1 MHTTARP
8 TLGCLPLDRGSEP
21 SALGGCANVHSRK
34 SRWSPNLV
42 HADSLPFWSNT
53 CYIFAGLL
61 QANNAFNTQS
71 YKVEAIIPSEIRYHW
86 RIIGRQNRPIPLC
99 IRDAKCDIGY
109 GSTAILVLASRK
121 SFGYSLSVMQGR
133 SHCENSCPHDL
144 YGQESYG
151 TQDAPRWA

>member
-1 MHTTARP
+1 MPTKSRP
-8 TLGCLPLDRGSEP
+8 VGWLPLERRSEP
-21 SALGGCANVHSRK
+21 PAPGGRANVDSRK
-34 SRWSPNLV
+34 SRWTPNLV
-42 HADSLPFWSNT
+42 HADSLPFWSST
-53 CYIFAGLL
+53 CYILAGLL
-61 QANNAFNTQS
+61 QENNAFNTQS

-133 SHCENSCPHDL
+133 SHRENSCPHDL
-144 YGQESYG
+144 SRQESFG
-151 TQDAPRWA
+151 RQDAPR